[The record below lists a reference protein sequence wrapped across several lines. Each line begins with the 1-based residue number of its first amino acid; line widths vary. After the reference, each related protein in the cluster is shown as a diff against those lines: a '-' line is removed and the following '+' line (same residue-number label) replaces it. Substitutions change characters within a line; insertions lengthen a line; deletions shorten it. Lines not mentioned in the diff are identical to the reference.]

1 MKLSTTGITSFLC
14 AIALAACAGGGSD
27 PAGAGSGTGSGA
39 GGSGD
44 GADASAMP
52 MGTSHADA
60 SAPDHSGGGT
70 DGGSTIDAGPPTAAA
85 CFKNLTGAK
94 QGPDYDQFH
103 PTILPSCLGTHH
115 QNITGVQRV
124 VFLGDSITTGTPPT
138 SPTQFYRT
146 LVSEAMVKKF
156 GAIPVDDCSAWGA
169 RFDDLLI
176 GKGEIAKCFPN
187 AVDTRHT
194 LVVMTNGGNDIAA
207 WAKDQLD
214 APTALAAAD
223 DAILKME
230 DAMHWL
236 KDPVRFPNGVDVVLS
251 NVYEYTDTSGKLDSC
266 AAASISGLKGSWPQ
280 GAGAVVHFEEQIM
293 RVAVQTNIDV
303 VFLFEDFCGH
313 GYERTDTSLQCYRGA
328 STPLWFDATC
338 YHPNPDGHAEV
349 ARLFKAVIDG

>member
-1 MKLSTTGITSFLC
+1 MKLSTTGIPSFLC
-14 AIALAACAGGGSD
+14 VVALAACAGGGSD
-27 PAGAGSGTGSGA
+27 PASPGGSAGAGA
-39 GGSGD
+39 ID
-44 GADASAMP
+44 GADAGGSTPTGMDHP
-52 MGTSHADA
+52 DA
-60 SAPDHSGGGT
+60 SVATDSGAGS
-70 DGGSTIDAGPPTAAA
+70 DAGSTIDAGPPTAAA

-94 QGPDYDQFH
+94 QAPNYDQFH

-146 LVSEAMVKKF
+146 QVSEAMIKKF

-214 APTALAAAD
+214 GPAALAAAD
-223 DAILKME
+223 DSIKLME

-266 AAASISGLKGSWPQ
+266 AAASLSGLKGSWPQ
-280 GAGAVVHFEEQIM
+280 GADAVVHFEEQIM

-313 GYERTDTSLQCYRGA
+313 GYERTDSTLQCYRGA

-349 ARLFKAVIDG
+349 VRLFKAVIDG